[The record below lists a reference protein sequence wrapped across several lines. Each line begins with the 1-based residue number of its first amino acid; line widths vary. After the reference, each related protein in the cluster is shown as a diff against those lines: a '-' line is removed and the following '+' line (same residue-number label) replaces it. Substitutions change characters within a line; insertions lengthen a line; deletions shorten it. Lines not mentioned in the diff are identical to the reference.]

1 MIAETNVEWLI
12 VEWISDDKLIDD
24 ERWVDGNLVIFLNY
38 MDWSCNIC

>member
-24 ERWVDGNLVIFLNY
+24 ERWVDGNHVIFLNY